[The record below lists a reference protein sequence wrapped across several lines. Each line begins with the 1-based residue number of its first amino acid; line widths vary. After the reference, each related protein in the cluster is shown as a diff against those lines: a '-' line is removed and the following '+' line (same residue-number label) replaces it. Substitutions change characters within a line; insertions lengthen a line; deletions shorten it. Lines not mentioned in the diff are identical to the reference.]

1 MPFAESTCMLDWE
14 AAGSLAAHV
23 LTRRAG
29 YKARRYN
36 VLKVEGRCRGTGA
49 EGPPRRCLLSRTLWD
64 GTHRLCAQP
73 AGKKESTCKSRAA
86 RAQED
91 ERNKPRG
98 EEKIRPESPAARSV
112 RVAGSP
118 LDHAEDGTHLHRHAL
133 ARTHRVRKANRRR
146 CSLSRLARERMTQ
159 RTWRFPSAFNR
170 QQRPRRL
177 SRRQSST
184 KGGTSRTTAVSV
196 CVQKK
201 KKLPGGTRGGL
212 AARIMTLGS
221 RDAAQLRAGRPHFL
235 GTERARPSDRE
246 TERVKERRRGEQ

>member
-1 MPFAESTCMLDWE
+1 MEPGRKGLLGGAYFREPYGMEHTGCAHSQ
-14 AAGSLAAHV
+14 LA
-23 LTRRAG
+23 
-29 YKARRYN
+29 
-36 VLKVEGRCRGTGA
+36 
-49 EGPPRRCLLSRTLWD
+49 
-64 GTHRLCAQP
+64 
-73 AGKKESTCKSRAA
+73 KKSTCKSRAA

-91 ERNKPRG
+91 ERNKARG
-98 EEKIRPESPAARSV
+98 EEKIRPESPAAKSV

-170 QQRPRRL
+170 RQRSRRL

-201 KKLPGGTRGGL
+201 KKSP
-212 AARIMTLGS
+212 AAHAGGS
-221 RDAAQLRAGRPHFL
+221 RCWDNDVRFSRCGAITCGAAALL

-246 TERVKERRRGEQ
+246 TERVKERRGGEQ

>member
-1 MPFAESTCMLDWE
+1 MEPGRKGLLGGAYFREPYGMEHTGCAHSQ
-14 AAGSLAAHV
+14 LA
-23 LTRRAG
+23 
-29 YKARRYN
+29 
-36 VLKVEGRCRGTGA
+36 
-49 EGPPRRCLLSRTLWD
+49 
-64 GTHRLCAQP
+64 
-73 AGKKESTCKSRAA
+73 KKSTCKSRAA

-91 ERNKPRG
+91 ERNKARG
-98 EEKIRPESPAARSV
+98 EEKIRPESPAAKSV

-170 QQRPRRL
+170 QQRSRRL

-201 KKLPGGTRGGL
+201 KKKGPGTRGGL
-212 AARIMTLGS
+212 AAGIMTLGS
-221 RDAAQLRAGRPHFL
+221 RDAAQLRAGRPHSWARRER
-235 GTERARPSDRE
+235 GRATERQRE
-246 TERVKERRRGEQ
+246 SKSEEEVNNERCK